1 MMYKVLI
8 VDDEPMIREGLRTIV
23 DWEAEGFEI
32 VDTASN
38 GKEGLEKFGRIEPDL
53 TIVDI
58 RMPGMTGLD
67 LIEKVRKENS
77 VAHFLILSGYAE
89 FDYAKRAIVSGVSG
103 YLLKPVDEEELVEEL
118 RRVRELLQ
126 REQDAQ
132 AARSEQ
138 EASLPKAQLVEEL
151 LFEDEPQG
159 GEQRTKLAEA
169 LGISAP
175 AYRIALLDAH
185 GGVETE
191 SRQHAVF
198 RQRLK
203 ESFEER
209 GGSILFS
216 AGSHIGLLLVRQ
228 SHVECG
234 ETLRAQLAEAAGE
247 LEFHAS
253 CGPLVEDLTELP
265 ASFREAEHL
274 LHARFFFENG
284 SVIDRAAYEQLFS
297 AAESAEGVV
306 EAEDGPQ
313 LGDKLY
319 YALDIRS
326 RDAVDKVLAELEQ
339 AAVSR
344 RMDEAA
350 VRGEYSRTLSL
361 AMGKLSSAGSSAGEQ
376 AQLYHSL
383 LLSDVNQAQSYGG
396 LKRQVHARLSEL
408 VDRFGGAN
416 KDTVLKQMIDF
427 IRRNYSENLKL
438 ELLAEMFGYNSGYL
452 GKLFKN
458 YTGEYF
464 NAFVDKVR
472 VEKAKELLAQGLKV
486 HQVAA
491 RVGYSNAD
499 YFHSKFRKYVGMSP
513 SAYRSESNGEQQ
525 GGEQSGEQ

>member
-8 VDDEPMIREGLRTIV
+8 VDDEPMIREGLRTII
-23 DWEAEGFEI
+23 DWENEGFEI
-32 VDTASN
+32 IDTASN
-38 GKEGLEKFGRIEPDL
+38 GKEGFEKFGQIEPDL

-67 LIEKVRKENS
+67 LIEKVRKTNTL
-77 VAHFLILSGYAE
+77 AHFLILSGYAE

-103 YLLKPVDEEELVEEL
+103 YLLKPVDEEELLEEL

-126 REQDAQ
+126 REQDARS
-132 AARSEQ
+132 ARIEQ
-138 EASLPKAQLVEEL
+138 EFLLPKAQLVEEL
-151 LFEDEPQG
+151 LFEDETD
-159 GEQRTKLAEA
+159 EEHKDRLITA
-169 LGISAP
+169 LGLSAP
-175 AYRIALLDAH
+175 FYRIALLDAH
-185 GGVETE
+185 GGAETE

-209 GGSILFS
+209 SGDILFS
-216 AGSHIGLLLVRQ
+216 AGSHIGMLLVRQ
-228 SHVECG
+228 SHVDCG
-234 ETLRAQLAEAAGE
+234 DTLRSQLAEAASG
-247 LEFHAS
+247 LEFHAA
-253 CGPLVEDLTELP
+253 CGPAVESLTEIGN
-265 ASFREAEHL
+265 SFREAEHL

-284 SVIDRAAYEQLFS
+284 SVITRASYEALFTVPEKEENG
-297 AAESAEGVV
+297 ESAE
-306 EAEDGPQ
+306 EGPQ

-326 RDAVDKVLAELEQ
+326 RGAVEKVLAELEH
-339 AAVSR
+339 ATASR

-350 VRGEYSRTLSL
+350 VRGEYSRMLSL
-361 AMGKLSSAGSSAGEQ
+361 AMGKLSSGTSSAAEL
-376 AQLYHSL
+376 AQNYHSL
-383 LLSDVNQAQSYGG
+383 LLSDVNQAQNYEG
-396 LKRQVHARLSEL
+396 LKRQVHARLGEL

-486 HQVAA
+486 HQVAS

-499 YFHSKFRKYVGMSP
+499 YFHSKFRKYVGTSP
-513 SAYRSESNGEQQ
+513 SAYRSEAHNEHS
-525 GGEQSGEQ
+525 SGE

>member
-23 DWEAEGFEI
+23 DWGAEGYEI

-38 GKEGLEKFGRIEPDL
+38 GKEGLEKFGRLEPDL

-67 LIEKVRKENS
+67 LIERVRKTNS
-77 VAHFLILSGYAE
+77 TAHFLILSGYAE

-103 YLLKPVDEEELVEEL
+103 YLLKPVDEEELLDEL

-126 REQDAQ
+126 RERD
-132 AARSEQ
+132 ARSARIEQ

-151 LFEDEPQG
+151 LFEEDADDAHQN
-159 GEQRTKLAEA
+159 KLADA
-169 LGISAP
+169 LGLSAP

-185 GGVETE
+185 GGADTE

-203 ESFEER
+203 EVFEER
-209 GGSILFS
+209 GGNVLFS
-216 AGSHIGLLLVRQ
+216 AGSHIGMLLVRQ

-234 ETLRAQLAEAAGE
+234 DTLRAQLADAASG
-247 LEFHAS
+247 LEFHAA
-253 CGPLVEDLTELP
+253 CGPVVDSLTGIGE
-265 ASFREAEHL
+265 SFREAERL

-284 SVIDRAAYEQLFS
+284 SVIDRSAYEVLF
-297 AAESAEGVV
+297 EGVQTPADG
-306 EAEDGPQ
+306 EAAEDGPQ

-326 RDAVDKVLAELEQ
+326 RDAVDKVLAELER
-339 AAVSR
+339 AAVGR

-361 AMGKLSSAGSSAGEQ
+361 AIGKLSSGGSAAAEQ
-376 AQLYHSL
+376 AQNYHSL
-383 LLSDVNQAQSYGG
+383 LLSDVNQAQSYNE
-396 LKRQVHARLSEL
+396 LKQRVHARLGEL

-486 HQVAA
+486 HQVAS

-499 YFHSKFRKYVGMSP
+499 YFHSKFRKYVGTSP
-513 SAYRSESNGEQQ
+513 SAYRSEAHGEQQ
-525 GGEQSGEQ
+525 SGER

>member
-1 MMYKVLI
+1 MYKVLI

-23 DWEAEGFEI
+23 DWGAEGFEI

-38 GKEGLEKFGRIEPDL
+38 GKEGLEKFGQIAPDL

-67 LIEKVRKENS
+67 LIEKVRQDNS
-77 VAHFLILSGYAE
+77 LAHFLILSGYAE

-103 YLLKPVDEEELVEEL
+103 YLLKPVDEEELLDEL
-118 RRVRELLQ
+118 RRVREQLQ
-126 REQDAQ
+126 REQE
-132 AARSEQ
+132 ARSVRSEHD
-138 EASLPKAQLVEEL
+138 AALPKAQLVEEL
-151 LFEDEPQG
+151 LFEEVSADDDHRG
-159 GEQRTKLAEA
+159 KLVEA
-169 LGISAP
+169 LALSAP
-175 AYRIALLDAH
+175 AYRIVLLDAY
-185 GGVETE
+185 GGSEME

-203 ESFEER
+203 ETFEEP
-209 GGSILFS
+209 GGGILFS

-234 ETLRAQLAEAAGE
+234 DSLRSHLSDAAGE
-247 LEFHAS
+247 LEFHAA
-253 CGPLVEDLTELP
+253 CGSVVDNLIDIG
-265 ASFREAEHL
+265 ASFREAEYL
-274 LHARFFFENG
+274 LHSRFFFESG
-284 SVIDRAAYEQLFS
+284 SVIDRSAYDTVFTVSEASEAL
-297 AAESAEGVV
+297 AEN
-306 EAEDGPQ
+306 EDGPQ

-326 RDAVDKVLAELEQ
+326 REAVEKVLRELEQ
-339 AAVSR
+339 AALSR

-350 VRGEYSRTLSL
+350 VRSEYSRTLSL
-361 AMGKLSSAGSSAGEQ
+361 AIGKLSSGESSAAEL
-376 AQLYHSL
+376 AQSYHSL
-383 LLSDVNQAQSYGG
+383 LLSDINQAQNYDV
-396 LKRQVHARLSEL
+396 LKKQMHSRLGEL
-408 VDRFGGAN
+408 IDQFGGAN

-438 ELLAEMFGYNSGYL
+438 EVLAEMFGYNSGYL

-464 NAFVDKVR
+464 NAFVDKIR
-472 VEKAKELLAQGLKV
+472 VEKAKELLTQGLKV

-499 YFHSKFRKYVGMSP
+499 YFHSKFRKYVGTSP
-513 SAYRSESNGEQQ
+513 SAYRSEAHDERR
-525 GGEQSGEQ
+525 GGGS

>member
-23 DWEAEGFEI
+23 DWETEGFEI

-38 GKEGLEKFGRIEPDL
+38 GKEGLEKFGQIEPDL

-67 LIEKVRKENS
+67 LIERVRKDNS
-77 VAHFLILSGYAE
+77 SAHFLILSGYAE

-103 YLLKPVDEEELVEEL
+103 YLLKPVDEEELLDEL

-126 REQDAQ
+126 REQE
-132 AARSEQ
+132 ARSARIEQ
-138 EASLPKAQLVEEL
+138 ESALPKAQIVEEL
-151 LFEDEPQG
+151 LFEDEPLG
-159 GEQRTKLAEA
+159 EEQRAKLAGA
-169 LGISAP
+169 LGLSAP

-185 GGVETE
+185 GGIETE

-209 GGSILFS
+209 GGDVLFS
-216 AGSHIGLLLVRQ
+216 AGSHIGLLLVRR
-228 SHVECG
+228 SHVEGG
-234 ETLRAQLAEAAGE
+234 ETLRSQLAEAAGD
-247 LEFHAS
+247 LEFHAA
-253 CGPLVEDLTELP
+253 CGPTVERLTDI
-265 ASFREAEHL
+265 ASSFREAEQL
-274 LHARFFFENG
+274 LHARFFFESG
-284 SVIDRAAYEQLFS
+284 SLIDRAAYEERF
-297 AAESAEGVV
+297 AAGDARGTDD

-326 RDAVDKVLAELEQ
+326 RDAVDKVLAELERT
-339 AAVSR
+339 AVSR
-344 RMDEAA
+344 RMDEGA

-361 AMGKLSSAGSSAGEQ
+361 ALGKLSSSASSAAEL
-376 AQLYHSL
+376 AQNYHSL
-383 LLSDVNQAQSYGG
+383 LLSDVNQAQSYGM
-396 LKRQVHARLSEL
+396 LKRQVGDRLGEL
-408 VDRFGGAN
+408 IDRFGGAN

-438 ELLAEMFGYNSGYL
+438 EVLAEMFGYNSGYL

-472 VEKAKELLAQGLKV
+472 VDKAKELLGQGLKV

-499 YFHSKFRKYVGMSP
+499 YFHSKFRKYVGTSP
-513 SAYRSESNGEQQ
+513 SAYRNEMHGEQ
-525 GGEQSGEQ
+525 QSGEQ

>member
-23 DWEAEGFEI
+23 DWESEGFEI

-67 LIEKVRKENS
+67 LIERVRKENS
-77 VAHFLILSGYAE
+77 TAHFLILSGYAE

-103 YLLKPVDEEELVEEL
+103 YLLKPVDEAELLDEL
-118 RRVRELLQ
+118 RRVHELLQ
-126 REQDAQ
+126 REKE
-132 AARSEQ
+132 ARSARIEQ
-138 EASLPKAQLVEEL
+138 EAALPKAQLVEEL
-151 LFEDEPQG
+151 LFEDDLQDE
-159 GEQRTKLAEA
+159 EHREKLANA
-169 LGISAP
+169 LGLSAP
-175 AYRIALLDAH
+175 AYRIVLLDAH
-185 GGVETE
+185 GGAETE

-203 ESFEER
+203 EAFEEKN
-209 GGSILFS
+209 GDILFS

-228 SHVECG
+228 NHAECG
-234 ETLRAQLAEAAGE
+234 DKMRNQLAEAAGE

-253 CGPLVEDLTELP
+253 CGPAVDHLLELS

-284 SVIDRAAYEQLFS
+284 SVIDPAAYQALFTTGNADELAS
-297 AAESAEGVV
+297 ES
-306 EAEDGPQ
+306 EDGPQ

-326 RDAVDKVLAELEQ
+326 RDAVEKVLAELEQ
-339 AAVSR
+339 EAVSR

-361 AMGKLSSAGSSAGEQ
+361 AMGKLSSGSSSAAEL
-376 AQLYHSL
+376 AQNYHSL
-383 LLSDVNQAQSYGG
+383 LLSDVNQAQSYGA
-396 LKRQVHARLSEL
+396 LKQQVHTRFGEL
-408 VDRFGGAN
+408 IDRFGGAN

-499 YFHSKFRKYVGMSP
+499 YFHSKFRKYVGTSP
-513 SAYRSESNGEQQ
+513 SAYRSEAHGEQQ
-525 GGEQSGEQ
+525 SGES